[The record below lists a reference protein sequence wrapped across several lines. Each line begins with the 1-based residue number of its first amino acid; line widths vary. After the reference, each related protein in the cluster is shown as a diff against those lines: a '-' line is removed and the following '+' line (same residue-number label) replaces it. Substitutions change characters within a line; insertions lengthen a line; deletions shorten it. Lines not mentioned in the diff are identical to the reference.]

1 VNEGVKGGSSRPT
14 VFLSYA
20 RPDQAQ
26 AAKLAQALESRGL
39 DVWWDALIEGGAAF
53 TESIESALDGAD
65 AVVVAWSR
73 ASVGSDWVRDEAAK
87 GRDQRKLVPVSLDG
101 TEPPLGFR
109 QYQSINLARWQGD
122 PASAEVTSVA
132 RAIHAATGAAG
143 RPAPPATTPRIG
155 SVGVTRRRLIV
166 AAAGATV
173 AGTAGLWAWRQG
185 LLGGQAAATGN
196 SVAVLPFM
204 NLGGDPSQDY
214 FSDGLSEELRA
225 TLARNLNLRVMA
237 QASSSRFRDRKDDA
251 KTIAAKLGVA
261 YLLDGSVRRSGNVL
275 RITADLIEGASGFS
289 RWSQTFD
296 RVMED
301 IFAIQSEIADTVARA
316 LMVRVA
322 DDDAGPQAGASSAP
336 RVAAGSTSSVAA
348 YDAYLR
354 GRALYDLSADE
365 TSERAALAQFDAAIA
380 ADPGYAA
387 AHAARA
393 RSLTAIAN
401 QYGEV
406 AELPALYDAAIAAAH
421 RAIELAPDFAEA
433 YSTLGFTLF
442 QGRLDARAARE
453 PFERSRQLGS
463 GEATVMARYA
473 QYSARVGR
481 DAEATDAIAH
491 ALQLDPLNPL
501 IHRAAGAIEYA
512 ARRYAESISHARR
525 ALEMNPRMSR
535 AHAAIGDALLM
546 LGRDAE
552 ARAEYA
558 AEPVEDFRLTGEAI
572 VERKLGNLAAAR
584 AAWAKLVKDL
594 GDRVLYQQ
602 AQVHA
607 QWGEPDAAIARLQ
620 QARRIGDSGLIY
632 LRNDPLLDP
641 LRKDPRFRGLL
652 ASIGFD

>member
-1 VNEGVKGGSSRPT
+1 VVNEGVKGESVRPR

-20 RPDQAQ
+20 RPDQEQ
-26 AAKLAQALESRGL
+26 AARLTQALEARGF

-53 TESIESALDGAD
+53 AESIESALDGSD

-73 ASVGSDWVRDEAAK
+73 ASIGSDWVRDEAAK
-87 GRDQRKLVPVSLDG
+87 GRDQHKLVPVSLDG
-101 TEPPLGFR
+101 AEPPLGFR
-109 QYQSINLARWQGD
+109 QYQSVNLSRWQGD
-122 PASAEVTSVA
+122 PAAAEISGVVRAIRAASNPVA
-132 RAIHAATGAAG
+132 RPAAAG
-143 RPAPPATTPRIG
+143 TTPRIG
-155 SVGVTRRRLIV
+155 SASVSRRGLLF
-166 AAAGATV
+166 ASAGATL
-173 AGTAGLWAWRQG
+173 AGAAGWLAWRQG
-185 LLGGQAAATGN
+185 LLGGRGPASGN
-196 SVAVLPFM
+196 SVAVLPFV
-204 NLGGDPSQDY
+204 NLSGDSSQDY

-237 QASSSRFRDRKDDA
+237 QASSARFRDRKEDA
-251 KTIAAKLGVA
+251 TAIAAALGVA

-275 RITADLIEGASGFS
+275 RITCDLIEGATGFS

-296 RVMED
+296 RAMQD

-316 LMVRVA
+316 LVSRVA
-322 DDDAGPQAGASSAP
+322 DADLPRAAS
-336 RVAAGSTSSVAA
+336 GSTRSVAA

-354 GRALYDLSADE
+354 GRAQYDLSADE
-365 TSERAALAQFDAAIA
+365 ITERAALAQFDAAIA
-380 ADPGYAA
+380 ADPGYAG

-406 AELPALYDAAIAAAH
+406 AELPALYAAAVASAH
-421 RAIELAPDFAEA
+421 RAIELAPDHADA

-442 QGRLDARAARE
+442 QGRLDARGARE
-453 PFERSRQLGS
+453 PFERSRELGS

-473 QYSARVGR
+473 QYSARIGR
-481 DAEATDAIAH
+481 QSSASDAIAR

-501 IHRAAGAIEYA
+501 IHRAAAAIEFA
-512 ARRYAESISHARR
+512 ARNFTASIPHARR

-546 LGRDAE
+546 LGRLDE

-558 AEPVEDFRLTGEAI
+558 AEPVEDFRLAGEAI
-572 VERKLGNLAAAR
+572 VERKLGNDAAAR
-584 AAWAKLVKDL
+584 AAQARLVEEL

-602 AQVHA
+602 AQILA
-607 QWGEPDAAIARLQ
+607 QWGEPDAAIARLE
-620 QARRIGDSGLIY
+620 QARRIGDSGLVY
-632 LRNDPLLDP
+632 LRNDPFLDP
-641 LRKDPRFRGLL
+641 LRKDPRFGGLL

>member
-1 VNEGVKGGSSRPT
+1 VNEGVQGEPVRPR

-20 RPDQAQ
+20 RPDQEQ
-26 AAKLAQALESRGL
+26 AARLTQALEARGF

-53 TESIESALDGAD
+53 AESIESALDGSD

-73 ASVGSDWVRDEAAK
+73 ASIGSDWVRDEAAK
-87 GRDQRKLVPVSLDG
+87 GRDQHKLVPVSLDG

-109 QYQSINLARWQGD
+109 QYQCVNLSRWQGD
-122 PASAEVTSVA
+122 PAAAEILGVA
-132 RAIHAATGAAG
+132 RAIRAASGPAARPAATG
-143 RPAPPATTPRIG
+143 TTPRIG
-155 SVGVTRRRLIV
+155 SVAVSRRGLLF
-166 AAAGATV
+166 AGAGAALAGAAGW
-173 AGTAGLWAWRQG
+173 LAWRQG
-185 LLGGQAAATGN
+185 FLGGRVPASGN
-196 SVAVLPFM
+196 SVAVLPFV
-204 NLGGDPSQDY
+204 NLSGDSSQDY

-237 QASSSRFRDRKDDA
+237 QASSATFRDRKEDA
-251 KTIAAKLGVA
+251 TAIAAALGVA

-275 RITADLIEGASGFS
+275 RITCDLIEGATGFS

-296 RVMED
+296 RAMQD

-316 LMVRVA
+316 LVSRVA
-322 DDDAGPQAGASSAP
+322 DAGAGRADADLP
-336 RVAAGSTSSVAA
+336 RAASGSTRSVAA

-365 TSERAALAQFDAAIA
+365 ITERAALAQFDAAIA
-380 ADPGYAA
+380 ADPGYAG

-406 AELPALYDAAIAAAH
+406 AELPALYAAAVASAH
-421 RAIELAPDFAEA
+421 RAIELAPDHAEA

-442 QGRLDARAARE
+442 QGRLDARGARE
-453 PFERSRQLGS
+453 PFERSRELGS

-473 QYSARVGR
+473 QYSARIGR
-481 DAEATDAIAH
+481 QSAASDAIAR

-501 IHRAAGAIEYA
+501 IHRAAAAIEFA
-512 ARRYAESISHARR
+512 ARNFAASIPHARR

-546 LGRDAE
+546 LGRHEE

-558 AEPVEDFRLTGEAI
+558 AEPVDDFRLAGEAI
-572 VERKLGNLAAAR
+572 VERKLGNDAAAR
-584 AAWAKLVKDL
+584 AAQARLVEEL

-602 AQVHA
+602 AQILA
-607 QWGEPDAAIARLQ
+607 QWGESDAAIARLE
-620 QARRIGDSGLIY
+620 QARRIGDSGLVY
-632 LRNDPLLDP
+632 LRNDPFLDP
-641 LRKDPRFRGLL
+641 IRKDPRFGGLL